1 MSAAGWTIE
10 QDALWPVAERYEGA
24 FPAPPISY
32 GTVRDLTDSADHMP
46 SLAVT
51 GFDLRDLQRCW
62 IVKAMLGN
70 VPRGAR
76 IAEIDAGEPFV
87 ADMLSRLGYEVTVVD
102 PYDRSGAGPRDFT
115 RYQEAFPSLRFVHER
130 FPPSEA
136 LGDIAAVYSIS
147 VLQQAPL
154 ERIDA
159 VLAASREL
167 VAATGGWSIHAVD
180 HVLAGWGA
188 DEHRERLER
197 IVAAL
202 GLSAEELGER
212 LAAMKDDPETYLVS
226 PEEHNRR
233 RGDVPYDQYPM
244 RRIGSVNLIRS

>member
-10 QDALWPVAERYEGA
+10 QNALWPVAERYGGSFA
-24 FPAPPISY
+24 APPISY

-46 SLAVT
+46 RLAVT
-51 GFDLRDLQRCW
+51 EFDLRDLQRCW
-62 IVKAMLGN
+62 VVKAILGN
-70 VPRGAR
+70 VPRGSR
-76 IAEIDAGEPFV
+76 IVEIDAGEPFV
-87 ADMLSRLGYEVTVVD
+87 ADMLSRLGYEVAVVD
-102 PYDRSGAGPRDFT
+102 PYDRGGAGPHDFT
-115 RYQEAFPSLRFVHER
+115 RYQKAFPSLRFIHER
-130 FPPSEA
+130 FPPGEA
-136 LGDIAAVYSIS
+136 LGEVAAIYSIS

-159 VLAASREL
+159 VLGASREL
-167 VAATGGWSIHAVD
+167 VAPAGGCSIHAVD

-188 DEHRERLER
+188 DEHRGRLER

-202 GLSAEELGER
+202 GLSAEELGKQLE
-212 LAAMKDDPETYLVS
+212 AMKDDPETYFVS

-233 RGDVPYDQYPM
+233 RGDVPYEQYPM